1 MFHLDRRTFPLRIGI
16 AAVCGLLLLGAAAE
30 SRAATD
36 AQCSSAYNESDAS
49 DQCTTVSVSGRSGN
63 RCKIVADCPS
73 GTGATQRDSIYVPLA
88 NADELKNC
96 GGWLTLGSC

>member
-1 MFHLDRRTFPLRIGI
+1 MFHPDRRTFPLRVGI
-16 AAVCGLLLLGAAAE
+16 AVVCGLLLLGVVTE

-49 DQCTTVSVSGRSGN
+49 DQCTTVSVSARSGN
-63 RCKIVADCPS
+63 RCKIVASCPS
-73 GTGATQRDSIYVPLA
+73 GTGASQQDSIYVPLDV
-88 NADELKNC
+88 ADELKNC